1 MRFVL
6 IVLDTN
12 ILIAALIT
20 QGTPPDTLY
29 RAWLRGKMEVV
40 TSRSQISE
48 IAAVL
53 SRPRMLKYVQPD
65 ETSILL
71 DNLDTRIIIINDP
84 PSVNFSPDP
93 ADNKILAVAIAANAD
108 LIVSGDKKHMLCL
121 ENVAGISIVSAREA
135 VDRYI

>member
-1 MRFVL
+1 VL

-84 PSVNFSPDP
+84 PSVRFT
-93 ADNKILAVAIAANAD
+93 
-108 LIVSGDKKHMLCL
+108 
-121 ENVAGISIVSAREA
+121 
-135 VDRYI
+135 